1 MSDKNK
7 DGDFYRRPDKVRLWN
22 SEKGELL
29 GRNKESWGES
39 SDMMEVNENS
49 LVKILSKIN
58 RRQSHSEYVTV
69 SARVE
74 CDIRSISEIETRKK
88 STHKQ
93 WDVI

>member
-39 SDMMEVNENS
+39 SDIMEVYENS
-49 LVKILSKIN
+49 LVKINSKSIGMTT
-58 RRQSHSEYVTV
+58 QQ
-69 SARVE
+69 
-74 CDIRSISEIETRKK
+74 IRNSICSCIM
-88 STHKQ
+88 
-93 WDVI
+93 